1 MLNLC
6 AILCNLRVSVD
17 NLLLHPTLNKCTT
30 VRCVYKTYWHAEC
43 LLKLLTKAVT
53 YCREL
58 SKVLRVANSP
68 LSILTLLNRDVALWS
83 LLSDTTGAEQT
94 DVGIHLTL
102 KVLLHIKGLA
112 NWPLHITLTRAEP
125 YLTKEDVAQSANLL
139 ASLDSHAMRVE
150 TCCRNSYRC
159 NPYTLGISL
168 NNDWLAGNPV
178 TSDRYLSFWLCI
190 SPDIYSAILL
200 QHHIISDSRWNF

>member
-30 VRCVYKTYWHAEC
+30 VRCIYKTYWYAEC

-58 SKVLRVANSP
+58 SKILRVANSP
-68 LSILTLLNRDVALWS
+68 LSILALLNRNVALWS
-83 LLSDTTGAEQT
+83 LLCDTTGAEQT

-112 NWPLHITLTRAEP
+112 YRPLHITLTRAEP
-125 YLTKEDVAQSANLL
+125 YLTKEDVAKSYNLL
-139 ASLDSHAMRVE
+139 AALDSNGMWVKA
-150 TCCRNSYRC
+150 CCRNCYRN
-159 NPYTLGISL
+159 NPYTLSISL
-168 NNDWLAGNPV
+168 YRYRLACNPV
-178 TSDRYLSFWLCI
+178 AS
-190 SPDIYSAILL
+190 
-200 QHHIISDSRWNF
+200 N